1 MTRVN
6 IADAQA
12 RLSELIDAALKSED
26 VVIARRNTP
35 LYCRSLQPVCWSERG
50 GGILRARSANFDSRH
65 AGAGAGCEPLGE
77 APHTPDLLTE
87 LRI

>member
-1 MTRVN
+1 MTSTR
-6 IADAQA
+6 IAEAKA
-12 RLSELIDAALKSED
+12 RLSELIDAALRGED

-50 GGILRARSANFDSRH
+50 GAILRARSTDFDSRH

-77 APHTPDLLTE
+77 APHAPDLLTE